1 LIAAT
6 IALCACSADTDR
18 AAPYLA
24 PPNQPGP
31 CGTTATLFPKLL
43 DFLNAGHFARL
54 KAVIDRRLV
63 PAAGSPAPELSIR
76 TLLDA
81 IVRLLQTIGLTQTAN
96 TASLLAKER
105 ALHDAKPLF
114 LTALRFTAG
123 QIDGQDRYDATTAT
137 GTLLLSCD
145 SDALLGVTQSV
156 LKLESPSAQKLWLAA
171 LSDALVPLLDD
182 PTLKPF
188 LDDFMQNTTKGR
200 PAVIE
205 FMGQIVGLLTNPD
218 FSISQVET
226 ALESAVYP
234 SVSDALK
241 AKIETLVTVLG
252 EATAPEAGIRAPLL
266 SVARCM
272 QAHSDQR
279 DLLLG
284 FLYDLVTNPA
294 VGLNNVLASARMLV
308 TDEEAAN
315 VQNDLADFVG
325 VLRADSASSG
335 SILALLATFISKPD
349 VADALPVTIDLI
361 QAGVLGELLHAVLT
375 LLQNGCRT

>member
-1 LIAAT
+1 MVALLIG
-6 IALCACSADTDR
+6 LGACSADTDR

-43 DFLNAGHFARL
+43 DFLNAGRFARL
-54 KAVIDRRLV
+54 KAVIERRLV
-63 PAAGSPAPELSIR
+63 PAPGQPAPDLSVR

-81 IVRLLQTIGLTQTAN
+81 IVRLLQTIGLSQTAN
-96 TASLLAKER
+96 TAGLLAKEK

-123 QIDGQDRYDATTAT
+123 QIDGQDRYDATTAA
-137 GTLLLSCD
+137 GTLLSSCD
-145 SDALLGVTQSV
+145 SDALLGVAQAV
-156 LKLESPSAQKLWLAA
+156 LRLESPSAHKLWLAA

-188 LDDFMQNTTKGR
+188 LDNFMQNSTKGR

-205 FMGQIVGLLTNPD
+205 FLAQIVGLLTND
-218 FSISQVET
+218 GFQISQVET
-226 ALESAVYP
+226 ALQSAVYP

-241 AKIETLVTVLG
+241 AKIEALVTVIG
-252 EATAPEAGIRAPLL
+252 EATTPEAGIRMPIET
-266 SVARCM
+266 VARCM
-272 QAHSDQR
+272 QAHSQER
-279 DLLLG
+279 DLLLAWI
-284 FLYDLVTNPA
+284 YDLVTNPA

-308 TDEEAAN
+308 TDTEAAN
-315 VQNDLADFVG
+315 VQTDFADFFAA
-325 VLRADSASSG
+325 LRADTQSRG
-335 SILALLATFISKPD
+335 SLVQLVATFISKPD
-349 VADALPVTIDLI
+349 VADGLPVVIDLV

-375 LLQNGCRT
+375 LLENGCRS